1 MNIDEYFS
9 NTYKVI
15 ITNKFIH
22 LIILLLEYILTLGVQ
37 IIIYIAQYN
46 SEYKYNFTSLHFHLA
61 IIKIINHIPMIIK
74 LIIIIIIYI
83 FIIIYFLIY
92 NKCLFQHKYLC
103 NTIIINIFEIFIFR
117 LLFIIICHIT
127 FSLNGISLLIC
138 ILLSIPILS
147 IIINNFYL
155 NHLYYYSP
163 HFVRYPYDYYSS
175 FIDIIHLI
183 VKIFLSISLQS
194 SINDLNKFLFIIV
207 LLLQLIIF
215 LFSVY
220 IFIFKSYYIMNN
232 IFINKAR
239 FSFIISTL
247 LTNLLMII
255 LGKNN
260 LKGTAF
266 LIMLINIYFIF
277 FIIIQIFY
285 DPYKYAFFTTDE
297 SIENLFFYFF
307 IIDHHRNE
315 SFMLEEKLEKHC
327 SLCKNCDLCNK
338 LKKYLSKKISYKN
351 LYKVLYKDTGIL
363 SKIMNELIHSL
374 LINGKES
381 IKNNILFNKFY
392 LLLLFSF

>member
-1 MNIDEYFS
+1 M
-9 NTYKVI
+9 
-15 ITNKFIH
+15 
-22 LIILLLEYILTLGVQ
+22 
-37 IIIYIAQYN
+37 
-46 SEYKYNFTSLHFHLA
+46 
-61 IIKIINHIPMIIK
+61 
-74 LIIIIIIYI
+74 
-83 FIIIYFLIY
+83 
-92 NKCLFQHKYLC
+92 
-103 NTIIINIFEIFIFR
+103 
-117 LLFIIICHIT
+117 
-127 FSLNGISLLIC
+127 
-138 ILLSIPILS
+138 
-147 IIINNFYL
+147 
-155 NHLYYYSP
+155 
-163 HFVRYPYDYYSS
+163 
-175 FIDIIHLI
+175 DIIHLI
-183 VKIFLSISLQS
+183 IKIFLSISLQS

-207 LLLQLIIF
+207 LLLQLITF

-315 SFMLEEKLEKHC
+315 SFMLEEKLEKH
-327 SLCKNCDLCNK
+327 
-338 LKKYLSKKISYKN
+338 
-351 LYKVLYKDTGIL
+351 
-363 SKIMNELIHSL
+363 
-374 LINGKES
+374 
-381 IKNNILFNKFY
+381 
-392 LLLLFSF
+392 